1 MPREIEKPAQ
11 AVASTDY
18 RCLIKIHLL
27 DRPSNIRTEEPQIAT
42 NHQGC
47 YWSIATPP
55 CRRGSSHLAKRL
67 DETADVSKPLRHASN
82 FAIRV

>member
-1 MPREIEKPAQ
+1 MFDQDSRSI
-11 AVASTDY
+11 S
-18 RCLIKIHLL
+18 LIDPL
-27 DRPSNIRTEEPQIAT
+27 NITTQEPQIAT
-42 NHQGC
+42 ARQGC

-55 CRRGSSHLAKRL
+55 VGRGSSHLAKRL